1 MTKHDQTQTNHD
13 QTRPNTIGQQRETTT
28 FNHPLTGFT
37 HWALLADG
45 LGTQRADAVLAR
57 SFERFARL
65 STARRPPPAAARGG
79 GFVAFGGFAGFFFVA
94 FLVVPGP
101 LFVALVAVKISKI
114 EKRLVLIILVL
125 VFNHTIKI

>member
-1 MTKHDQTQTNHD
+1 MT
-13 QTRPNTIGQQRETTT
+13 
-28 FNHPLTGFT
+28 L
-37 HWALLADG
+37 
-45 LGTQRADAVLAR
+45 
-57 SFERFARL
+57 
-65 STARRPPPAAARGG
+65 
-79 GFVAFGGFAGFFFVA
+79 VAFGGFAGFFFVA